1 MADFLTVKSLTLPPA
16 AKYYSKNQEIGLNAN
31 TSRIEAYYR
40 YEIAAMTAS
49 VAWRGMGGHV
59 FEVRGSRVRSP
70 GKPLFS
76 CINFKRDRLKTKMK

>member
-59 FEVRGSRVRSP
+59 FRVRGSRVPIP
-70 GKPLFS
+70 GGSLFFHVS
-76 CINFKRDRLKTKMK
+76 ISNEIGYKQK